1 MAGED
6 TSQLYTPEHHAGR
19 LDKRLNTTNY
29 IHPQETNLLNL
40 HKVMEY
46 NTQGQPVLRT
56 TSGASP
62 ASNDAFGR
70 LRVSNPLTLF
80 DSFHRYN
87 DNGKI
92 NTYTNGTASATANT
106 DAGLIECS
114 VGTAS
119 GDAVYRE
126 STRVFAYQP
135 GKSLQILTTFVMAP
149 GKTNLRQRI
158 GYFDTNNGVFLEQNG
173 TTLYFRIR
181 SYVTGAITYETV
193 EQKDWNVDPLDGN
206 GESSI
211 TLDIT
216 KAQILFFD
224 VEWLGVGSVRCGFVI
239 DGQFVLAHVFNHANI
254 ITSTYMTTACLPVR
268 MEIENT
274 GTTASSSLFK
284 QICTTVISEGGYA
297 LTGRPLSIGH
307 RLDAPYSLASPNTVY
322 PIFSMRLK
330 SDRLG
335 AIVLPK
341 NYSVGLSGNNNFR
354 FMIIIGGVTTG
365 GTWLDAG
372 LTSSVEYNLT
382 ATSITGGRIAEW
394 KQIIGSNQFAGVA
407 DVADPF
413 AYQLERNTFTGV
425 ATELTICLTT
435 SGNNVNVYGAI
446 NWEEIT

>member
-6 TSQLYTPEHHAGR
+6 TGQLYTPAHHDGV
-19 LDKRLNTTNY
+19 LDKRLNSTNY

-40 HKVMEY
+40 AKAMEY
-46 NTQGQPVLRT
+46 NTQGQPVIRT

-92 NTYTNGTASATANT
+92 STYTNGDATATFDDN
-106 DAGLIECS
+106 AGLINCT

-126 STRVFAYQP
+126 SNRVFAYQP
-135 GKSLQILTTFVMAP
+135 GKSLQILTTFVMSPA
-149 GKTNLRQRI
+149 KTNLRQRI
-158 GYFDTNNGVFLEQNG
+158 GYFDTNNGVFLEQDG
-173 TTLYFRIR
+173 TALKFRIR
-181 SYVTGAITYETV
+181 SYVTGSIVYETAN
-193 EQKDWNVDPLDGN
+193 QADWNVDPLDGT
-206 GESSI
+206 GESGVV
-211 TLDIT
+211 LDMT

-224 VEWLGVGSVRCGFVI
+224 IEWLGVGSVRCGFVI
-239 DGQFVLAHVFNHANI
+239 NGQFILAHVFQHANI
-254 ITSTYMTTACLPVR
+254 ISSTYMTTACLPVR

-274 GTTASSSLFK
+274 GITTSSSTYK
-284 QICTTVISEGGYA
+284 QICSTVISEGGYA

-307 RLDAPYSLASPNTVY
+307 GLNAPYVLSNPNTVY

-330 SDRLG
+330 STRMG

-341 NYSVGLSGNNNFR
+341 NYSVGLTGNNNFR
-354 FMIIIGGVTTG
+354 FMIIIGGTTAG
-365 GTWLDAG
+365 GTWVDAG
-372 LTSSVEYNLT
+372 TSSSVEYNLT

-413 AYQLERNTFTGV
+413 AYQLERNTFTS
-425 ATELTICLTT
+425 TPMELTICLTT
-435 SGNNVNVYGAI
+435 NGNNVNVYGAV
-446 NWEEIT
+446 NWEEVT

>member
-1 MAGED
+1 M
-6 TSQLYTPEHHAGR
+6 
-19 LDKRLNTTNY
+19 DKRLNSTNY

-40 HKVMEY
+40 AKAMEY
-46 NTQGQPVLRT
+46 NVQGQPVLRT

-92 NTYTNGTASATANT
+92 NTYTNGTASAVANT
-106 DAGLIECS
+106 NAGLIDCT
-114 VGTAS
+114 VGTDS

-126 STRVFAYQP
+126 STKVFSYQP
-135 GKSLQILTTFVMAP
+135 GKSLQVLTTFCMAP

-158 GYFDTNNGVFLEQNG
+158 GYFDTSNGVFLEQDG
-173 TTLYFRIR
+173 TTLRFRIR
-181 SYVTGAITYETV
+181 SSVTGSIQYESV
-193 EQKDWNVDPLDGN
+193 DQADWNVDPLDGS
-206 GESSI
+206 GESTI

-224 VEWLGVGSVRCGFVI
+224 IEWLGVGSVRCGFVI
-239 DGQFVLAHVFNHANI
+239 DGQFILAHVFNHANI
-254 ITSTYMTTACLPVR
+254 ITGTYMTTACLPVR
-268 MEIENT
+268 MELENT
-274 GTTASSSLFK
+274 GPTESSSLYK

-307 RLDAPYSLASPNTVY
+307 TLSAPYVLATPNTVY

-330 SDRLG
+330 SNRLG

-341 NYSVGLSGNNNFR
+341 NYSVGLTGNHNFR
-354 FMIIIGGVTTG
+354 FMIIIGGTTTG
-365 GTWLDAG
+365 GTWVDAG
-372 LTSSVEYNLT
+372 SSSSVEYNLT
-382 ATSITGGRIAEW
+382 ATSISGGRIGEW

-413 AYQLERNTFTGV
+413 QYQLERNTFTDT
-425 ATELTICLTT
+425 ASELTICLTT
-435 SGNNVNVYGAI
+435 SGNNVNVYGAV